1 MKIKDSPMLTGI
13 SAITGK
19 TTRIRHAT
27 EADMVFIEEKIRK
40 YNLDAK
46 GLHHSQFVV
55 AVEEDDIIGFGRL
68 RVIGKIYSIGC
79 IAVIEEKRGSGVGS
93 LIVKHLIE
101 TSPEKIIYVL
111 TDIADYFK
119 KLGFVELKEGAKELY
134 DELDRACG
142 VPGARGARPMFYE
155 RKA

>member
-1 MKIKDSPMLTGI
+1 MLTGI
-13 SAITGK
+13 SEITGK

-46 GLHHSQFVV
+46 DLHYSQFVV

-68 RVIGKIYSIGC
+68 RKIGAIYSIGC

-101 TSPEKIIYVL
+101 ISPVKMIYAL

-119 KLGFVELKEGAKELY
+119 KLGFVELKEGSKELY

-142 VPGARGARPMFYE
+142 IPGSRDTRLMLYE
-155 RKA
+155 KKA